1 MPLNQFDAAIYLIT
15 LIAVVFGFNAGLLRS
30 LATIFGYV
38 AAAPVAV
45 GTAPALSLF
54 LVEKFRMPAA
64 YNGAVL
70 FGVLLVCGMAFSA
83 LLRRAVGD
91 LVGPNISLV
100 DRLCGAVLGA
110 VRIALLAVAM
120 VVIFDR
126 IIPANR
132 EPGFLKDSHLRPYLS
147 AAGQKGLR
155 SLPPD
160 VTDYID
166 RLKRARGI

>member
-1 MPLNQFDAAIYLIT
+1 MNLFDAAVYICLFV
-15 LIAVVFGFNAGLLRS
+15 AVVIGFNSGLLRS

-38 AAAPVAV
+38 AATPIAV

-54 LVEKFRMPAA
+54 LAQRFRMPPAF
-64 YNGAVL
+64 NGAVL
-70 FGVLLVCGMAFSA
+70 FGILLVAGLIFGA

-91 LVGPNISLV
+91 LVGTDVNIV
-100 DRLCGAVLGA
+100 DRLAGSVLGA
-110 VRIALLAVAM
+110 VRIGLLAVLM

-126 IIPANR
+126 IIPTDR
-132 EPGFLKDSHLRPYLS
+132 QPFFLAGSRLRPMLS
-147 AAGQKGLR
+147 MAGQQGVK

-166 RLKRARGI
+166 RLKRERGI